1 MADTIY
7 VVQSPVIRTVEVI
20 GQKSLQTIEAIK
32 QGPPGIPHRYTEL
45 ARTLSIPA
53 NLVSV
58 ELLPVNRTRLAFSIY
73 NNSTDAILK
82 VAFGEI
88 ATNATFSHLLYP
100 DDTLVWDTVMYTGP
114 IYGYWN
120 LEQGTAQVLELYS
133 PV

>member
-7 VVQSPVIRTVEVI
+7 VVQSPIIRTIEVI
-20 GQKSLQTIEAIK
+20 GQKPLQTIEAIK

-53 NLVSV
+53 SLASV

-73 NNSTDAILK
+73 NNSPNGILK
-82 VAFGEI
+82 VSFGEP
-88 ATNATFSHLLYP
+88 ATESTFSHVLYP
-100 DDTLVWDTVMYTGP
+100 EDTLVWDTVMYTGL
-114 IYGYWN
+114 IYGFWS
-120 LEQGTAQVLELYS
+120 EAQGTAQVLELYS